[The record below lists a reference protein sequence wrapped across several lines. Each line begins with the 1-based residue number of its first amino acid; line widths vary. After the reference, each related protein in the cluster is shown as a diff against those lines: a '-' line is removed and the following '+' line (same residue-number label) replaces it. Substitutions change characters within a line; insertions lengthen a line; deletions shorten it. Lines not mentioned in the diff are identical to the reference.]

1 MKKLTESCLIF
12 DSCNVDDDKFAV
24 SLKTGVEYIWNQFP
38 LCKGIFTLT
47 FLLKI
52 VFHFTFY
59 LSLLLFCLK
68 NFLIYAII
76 IVYTKY
82 FLGSMNIST
91 IHPFISTTCFSVFL
105 PNVFFVFSILAKN
118 AQKKKLN
125 FCRNVL
131 FHIKTI

>member
-1 MKKLTESCLIF
+1 MNKLTESCLIF

-24 SLKTGVEYIWNQFP
+24 SLKSEVEYICNQLT

-68 NFLIYAII
+68 NSLIYAII
-76 IVYTKY
+76 IVYTQY
-82 FLGSMNIST
+82 VLGSMNIST

-105 PNVFFVFSILAKN
+105 PNVFFFKYW
-118 AQKKKLN
+118 QKCSKKETEFLP
-125 FCRNVL
+125 
-131 FHIKTI
+131 